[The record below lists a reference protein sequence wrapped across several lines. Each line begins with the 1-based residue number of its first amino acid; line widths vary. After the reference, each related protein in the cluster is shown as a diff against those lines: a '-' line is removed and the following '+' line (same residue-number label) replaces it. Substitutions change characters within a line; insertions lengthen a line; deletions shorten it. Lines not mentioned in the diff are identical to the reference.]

1 MAAGT
6 NGKILVAPSN
16 RRPPCR
22 PGLPADWTS
31 SSVLGIAASR
41 KGRGP
46 ELRHR
51 TRLPEPTRSRKPSTW
66 RADGQGGLSARTVRY
81 VYTILRSALGDAV
94 RQGRLSVNPTDRST
108 PPSPSE
114 ARPPEMQA
122 WTAPELARFLR
133 WADQQDPDLA
143 MGWRLLA

>member
-41 KGRGP
+41 TGRGP
-46 ELRHR
+46 SDPRKVA
-51 TRLPEPTRSRKPSTW
+51 TRVNR
-66 RADGQGGLSARTVRY
+66 RAFRVAKGQVRRE
-81 VYTILRSALGDAV
+81 VVG
-94 RQGRLSVNPTDRST
+94 
-108 PPSPSE
+108 
-114 ARPPEMQA
+114 RPPCSHVRPTAEMKVVPVE
-122 WTAPELARFLR
+122 TLDDARI
-133 WADQQDPDLA
+133 A
-143 MGWRLLA
+143 